1 MYSLFT
7 DYCHIEELEVWNKE
21 LAEQL
26 RNSPKFFTDGTF
38 NYRLKRDG
46 FVFRIWKEDARTLF
60 SLREPAV
67 EKSRKVSASNQAKL
81 LEVTTE

>member
-26 RNSPKFFTDGTF
+26 RKSPKFFTDGTF

-46 FVFRIWKEDARTLF
+46 FIFRIWREDARTPF
-60 SLREPAV
+60 SLQEPPV
-67 EKSRKVSASNQAKL
+67 EKHRKVPDSNQAKL
-81 LEVTTE
+81 LEVMTE